1 MKIIT
6 TLFDKLIQRFLPD
19 AFLFA
24 ILLTFIVFLMELFST
39 PHSSI
44 QMVAF

>member
-24 ILLTFIVFLMELFST
+24 ILLTFIVFLMELFFT